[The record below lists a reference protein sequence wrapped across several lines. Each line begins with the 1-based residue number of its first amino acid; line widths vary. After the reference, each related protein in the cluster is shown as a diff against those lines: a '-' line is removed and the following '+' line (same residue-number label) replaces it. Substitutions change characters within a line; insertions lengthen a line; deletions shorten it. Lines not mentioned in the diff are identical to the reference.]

1 MPESLQEIVAEER
14 RQSRWERA
22 EATVSL
28 SEYEVARQS
37 GISQR
42 QFAQAN
48 GIART
53 SLQYWQQRQQRIEA
67 PAAEIKFFESPEG
80 LAFLHR
86 VVTAAHLVMNQVSSS
101 GVRLVCQF
109 LELSGLSAFV
119 ASSYGSQHKIS
130 AEMEESLVK
139 YGQEQRQAL
148 GSEMSA
154 KAISACLDETFHP
167 EVCLVAI
174 EPASNFILLESY
186 VEKRDAESWDQHLSQ
201 ALEQLPVQIIQATS
215 DAGSA
220 LLRYARE
227 FLGVHHSPDLFH
239 IQQDLVKAT
248 ALSLETKH
256 RRALEALT
264 QAQAQTADDRAKRE
278 RYYQR
283 PQHPG
288 RPPNFEQWIQQAEAV
303 EVSAQLALDTVEAYQ
318 QQVQM
323 AIEGIAQAYHPFD
336 LKTGAWRSPAQVE
349 ADLKHHFGTIE
360 QVATEASLSE
370 RSHSKIA
377 KAKRQLPQMV
387 ETIRFFHQHLQA
399 SISAQSWSA
408 EIEQA
413 FQQLLPAVYLH
424 KVAAQASD
432 ASVRQVLRS
441 NAEALL
447 QSLRQVN
454 APLQS
459 LSPDARQQLEALAQ
473 SYIEV
478 FQRSSSCVEGR
489 NGQLA
494 LRHHS
499 FHRLSQR
506 KLQALTTIHNY
517 FLQRPDG
524 STAAERFFG
533 RKPLPLFDWLL
544 KKLTPPARPAK
555 KRPQMPKPSLLD
567 MA

>member
-1 MPESLQEIVAEER
+1 
-14 RQSRWERA
+14 
-22 EATVSL
+22 
-28 SEYEVARQS
+28 
-37 GISQR
+37 
-42 QFAQAN
+42 
-48 GIART
+48 
-53 SLQYWQQRQQRIEA
+53 
-67 PAAEIKFFESPEG
+67 
-80 LAFLHR
+80 
-86 VVTAAHLVMNQVSSS
+86 
-101 GVRLVCQF
+101 
-109 LELSGLSAFV
+109 
-119 ASSYGSQHKIS
+119 
-130 AEMEESLVK
+130 MEESLVK

-154 KAISACLDETFHP
+154 KGISACLDETFHP

-186 VEKRDAESWDQHLSQ
+186 VERRDAESWDQHLSQ

-248 ALSLETKH
+248 ALSLDTKH

-264 QAQAQTADDRAKRE
+264 QAQAQTADYRAKRE

-283 PQHPG
+283 PQRPG

-360 QVATEASLSE
+360 QVATEASLSA

-441 NAEALL
+441 NADALL
-447 QSLRQVN
+447 QPLRQVN

-555 KRPQMPKPSLLD
+555 KRPQMPKPSILD
-567 MA
+567 VA